1 MSQNM
6 SRSRSEAPSQPT
18 TPKFVESI
26 ATTVQAQSGSA
37 DLEAVVLRAV
47 AQQSDSIALP
57 DVLELRSLL
66 DVDSEQADT
75 LESRIVSTINAI
87 ETELAGWDRREVLA

>member
-1 MSQNM
+1 MSC
-6 SRSRSEAPSQPT
+6 RRLEGLSQPT

-26 ATTVQAQSGSA
+26 ATTVRAQSGSA

-47 AQQSDSIALP
+47 ARQSDSIALP

-66 DVDSEQADT
+66 DIDGEQADT
-75 LESRIVSTINAI
+75 VEERVTTIVSAI
-87 ETELAGWDRREVLA
+87 ETELAGWDRREVLP